1 MPEPVQQGSMS
12 ASMSQ
17 NKSIHSSGTSS
28 QSRGSILFLSLV
40 EERREPHLLCPQQ
53 GAKSISPIIEEGI
66 EAKLTLHQVQMSH
79 QYSCFHRF
87 VYRAG
92 GCDVSASGSV
102 F

>member
-1 MPEPVQQGSMS
+1 MS

-28 QSRGSILFLSLV
+28 QSRGLILFLSLV
-40 EERREPHLLCPQQ
+40 EERREPCLSGPQQ

-87 VYRAG
+87 VYRAAAVMYLRLG
-92 GCDVSASGSV
+92 AFFNSL
-102 F
+102 